1 MNKFKILYCRT
12 FQKVFWLAYPFL
24 PYREPV
30 MIDKGITGIPSI
42 LKDESKFH
50 PLIITDSTLYKLGIL
65 NSLIK
70 TFDESKIRYSIYYNV
85 VPNPTTQNVE
95 ECVELY
101 KKEHCDS
108 IIGFGGGSA
117 MDTAKATGARISN
130 PNRSLDKMKGLLKV
144 YRKLPLLIAIPTTA
158 GTGSE
163 ATLASVIVDS
173 KTRHKYVIND
183 FHLIPRYAVLDENL
197 TKSLPPRIT
206 AETGMDA
213 LTHAIEAYI
222 GKSNHRIT
230 KIEAKIAI
238 RLIFAN
244 LEKAFD
250 DGNDLQARKKLL
262 KASYLA
268 GCSFTR
274 SYVGYVH
281 SIAHSLGGKYNIP
294 HGRANAIILPHMLE
308 RYGKAIHK
316 KLHKLAIAA
325 GISDEL
331 TEPEVSAKLFISEIK
346 RMNEKFGISTY
357 FTEIDRKDIPEMAKH
372 AAKEGNPLYPV
383 PVLMDEKELEK
394 MYYILSS
401 EA

>member
-1 MNKFKILYCRT
+1 MNKLKRLYCRT

-50 PLIITDSTLYKLGIL
+50 PLIITDPTLYKLGIL

-70 TFDESKIRYSIYYNV
+70 TFDESKIRYSIYYKV

-101 KKEHCDS
+101 RKEQCDS

-163 ATLASVIVDS
+163 ATLASVIVD
-173 KTRHKYVIND
+173 KNTRHKYVIND

-244 LEKAFD
+244 LE
-250 DGNDLQARKKLL
+250 
-262 KASYLA
+262 
-268 GCSFTR
+268 
-274 SYVGYVH
+274 
-281 SIAHSLGGKYNIP
+281 
-294 HGRANAIILPHMLE
+294 
-308 RYGKAIHK
+308 
-316 KLHKLAIAA
+316 
-325 GISDEL
+325 
-331 TEPEVSAKLFISEIK
+331 
-346 RMNEKFGISTY
+346 
-357 FTEIDRKDIPEMAKH
+357 
-372 AAKEGNPLYPV
+372 
-383 PVLMDEKELEK
+383 
-394 MYYILSS
+394 
-401 EA
+401 